1 MLIADRARPRLCQ
14 SGHCMRCCCRAITFE
29 ACFFFV
35 YSNRTGPNDYCHR
48 HIRRRSRSRR
58 RRLFAHRGSKPGIGE
73 ISPGPGIA
81 VSFKSLLEPSRRRV
95 ASHLRRRQRPGTG
108 DLVEAL
114 VRSSVIAPDVGIMAV
129 VIQDIDG
136 ITELIIVEIKHA
148 DVVHPDSVPD
158 EDFGPPSGVRP

>member
-1 MLIADRARPRLCQ
+1 M
-14 SGHCMRCCCRAITFE
+14 
-29 ACFFFV
+29 
-35 YSNRTGPNDYCHR
+35 
-48 HIRRRSRSRR
+48 
-58 RRLFAHRGSKPGIGE
+58 
-73 ISPGPGIA
+73 
-81 VSFKSLLEPSRRRV
+81 
-95 ASHLRRRQRPGTG
+95 
-108 DLVEAL
+108 EAL